1 MAYELKDYLSAI
13 NETKKPLLDTDD
25 FDWERKFPPFVI
37 NKCLAQHYD
46 TIMHANEMNGY
57 HFLPKKMQFD
67 YLLNSIRERR
77 RFGGKWLNKTK
88 VKDLEGVK
96 EYYGY
101 SNARAQ
107 EVMNLLSKDHLLIM
121 KQSLEKGGRKKR

>member
-1 MAYELKDYLSAI
+1 MYELRDYLNAI
-13 NETKKPLLDTDD
+13 NFTKENLLDTTDET
-25 FDWERKFPPFVI
+25 WEKKYPPFII
-37 NKCLAQHYD
+37 NKCLSVHYD
-46 TIMHANEMNGY
+46 CIAQANEMNGY

-88 VKDLEGVK
+88 VKDLEVVK

-107 EVMNLLSKDHLLIM
+107 EVMNLLSTDHLKIM